1 MIPTYIGIIVAF
13 IGFWLLT
20 RPAAYSLAFFA
31 YCTIFA
37 GSSALDLFA
46 LGGASVP
53 PANFALLFLIL
64 RLWRQDFSRSEAFL
78 RSIVAHRWFIV
89 FCVYSAAMAFVL
101 PTLFAGQV
109 MLVPMGA
116 ANMGAMLLRPTAQN
130 ITTAVYMLGT
140 AATAVAATMMVLAA
154 NRTTKIM
161 ASTFILITWIHIATG
176 LLDLGLNAVHLGILI
191 DIVRNGSYAQL
202 DQSFG
207 DIHRIAGVTPE
218 PSVYATFGGVCFV
231 LMSEF
236 WLRNIQPRRS
246 GPAAIVMLIMLIL
259 TTSSTGY
266 VYIAAYGA
274 CLWVRCVFIPGSMP
288 PAKMLRF
295 ILIQIFGSA
304 ALISG
309 IALNPTLAKKFFGI
323 IQSVTISK
331 GASESGVQRMEWAR
345 QGFLALKASHGL
357 GVGVGS
363 FRSSSIMTAILGSV
377 GPIALAVFI
386 IYVMQVW
393 QPLRKSTFKPAGS
406 EDLRF
411 AGAAGWGALMTI
423 VAESVVAPSP
433 DPGIMFGLLAGL
445 AIGLRIRD
453 RSAAPAMET
462 RQPMAVHGPPPFAHS
477 SVD

>member
-1 MIPTYIGIIVAF
+1 VIPTYIGIIVAA

-20 RPAAYSLAFFA
+20 KPAVYSLAFFA

-78 RSIVAHRWFIV
+78 QSIVAHRWFIV

-140 AATAVAATMMVLAA
+140 AATAVAATMMVLAT
-154 NRTTKIM
+154 RTTKIM
-161 ASTFILITWIHIATG
+161 ASTFIMITWIHIATG

-207 DIHRIAGVTPE
+207 DVHRIAGITPE

-246 GPAAIVMLIMLIL
+246 GPAALVMLVMLIL

-274 CLWVRCVFIPGSMP
+274 CLWVRCVFIPGSMQ

-295 ILIQIFGSA
+295 ILVQIFGAA

-309 IALNPTLAKKFFGI
+309 IALNPALAKKFFGI

-331 GASESGVQRMEWAR
+331 GNSESGVQRMEWAR
-345 QGFLALKASHGL
+345 QGFLALRVSHGL

-386 IYVMQVW
+386 IYVLQVW
-393 QPLRKSTFKPAGS
+393 QPLRKSTFMPAAS
-406 EDLRF
+406 DDLRF

-433 DPGIMFGLLAGL
+433 DPGIIFGLLAGM

-453 RSAAPAMET
+453 RTPAPRRQIEQPLAAQSA
-462 RQPMAVHGPPPFAHS
+462 GPFAPR